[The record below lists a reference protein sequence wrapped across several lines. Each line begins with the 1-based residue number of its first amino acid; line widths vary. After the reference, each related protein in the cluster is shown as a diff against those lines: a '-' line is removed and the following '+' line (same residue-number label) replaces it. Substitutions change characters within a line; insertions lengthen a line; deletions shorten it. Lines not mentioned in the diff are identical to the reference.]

1 MITRKAKLDLHG
13 VRHRDVRDKVIRIVE
28 DNWDADVE
36 LELITGHSNEMK
48 AIVTDVLNEYE
59 LPYNEGTFFNKGV
72 ILTYL

>member
-1 MITRKAKLDLHG
+1 MTARKVKLDLHG
-13 VRHRDVRDKVIRIVE
+13 IRHRDAKDRVIRSVE

-36 LELITGHSNEMK
+36 LEIVTGHSDQMK
-48 AIVTDVLNEYE
+48 SIVIDVLTEYK